1 MPEYKVHVDQLREG
15 VFIRLENTGWF
26 DHPFLFSSFKITK
39 PEQISILKRLG
50 LCEVICIP
58 EKSDILPLSQQQAAQ
73 PDRKQEVCQ
82 EPAPQDAP
90 DMKKLLEVK
99 RERIARLTK
108 RREKDEQCERKFQ
121 KSVSAVKGVMR
132 DIEAGSQEA
141 FEESDQLMKTLV
153 ESLMPEKE
161 SAVQLMN
168 TKFGKENV
176 FFHSLNVS
184 VLSMMLGREHGL
196 DAEAMRVL
204 GLAAL
209 FHDIGKSRIP
219 KSILHKETPL
229 TRAEW
234 TFYQQHPKYGVEILS
249 KIEKFPPEA
258 LQAVFQHHEQN
269 DGEGYPLK
277 LDSTKISL
285 YAKIISIVNS
295 YDNHCNNRDPQHSM
309 SPHGALAHMFSN
321 GKELYDADL
330 LAMFIQCL
338 GVYPPGTIVKL
349 SNGIIGMVLSV
360 NPKDPL
366 HPSLIIYNPDIP
378 KKEALIFDMA
388 EEPGFRIEQSLLPGQ
403 LPPEVHDYL
412 SPRTHVT
419 YYVAEVDQ
427 KLGTVEKKRL

>member
-39 PEQISILKRLG
+39 PEQISILKKLS
-50 LCEVICIP
+50 LHEVICIP
-58 EKSDILPLSQQQAAQ
+58 EKSDVLPLTPQQAA
-73 PDRKQEVCQ
+73 PLDRKS
-82 EPAPQDAP
+82 PGPQKDV
-90 DMKKLLEVK
+90 DMEKLLEVK
-99 RERIARLTK
+99 RERIARLK
-108 RREKDEQCERKFQ
+108 RRREQDEQCERKFQ
-121 KSVSAVKGVMR
+121 KSVSAVKSVMR
-132 DIEAGSQEA
+132 DIEAGSQDA
-141 FEESDQLMKTLV
+141 FEESDQLMKSLV

-184 VLSMMLGREHGL
+184 VLAMMLGRQYGL
-196 DAEAMRVL
+196 SAEDMRKL
-204 GLAAL
+204 GLGAL

-219 KSILHKETPL
+219 KSILHKETAM

-234 TFYQQHPKYGVEILS
+234 TFYQLHPKYGVEILS
-249 KIEKFPPEA
+249 KIEKFPSEA
-258 LQAVFQHHEQN
+258 LQAVYQHHEQN
-269 DGEGYPLK
+269 DGQGYPLK
-277 LDSTKISL
+277 LDSGKISL
-285 YAKIISIVNS
+285 FAKIVSIVDA
-295 YDNHCNNRDPQHSM
+295 YDNHCNNRDPQHSL
-309 SPHGALAHMFSN
+309 SPHGALAYMFRTE
-321 GKELYDADL
+321 KDRFDADL

-349 SNGIIGMVLSV
+349 SNGITGMVLSV

-366 HPSLIIYNPDIP
+366 HPSLITYNADIP
-378 KKEALIFDMA
+378 KKEALIIDMT
-388 EEPGFRIEQSLLPGQ
+388 EEPGFRIEHSLLPSQ

-419 YYVAEVDQ
+419 YYVAEIDQ
-427 KLGTVEKKRL
+427 NLGAVAKKGR